1 MSRTIVGSAIV
12 SSAIVSREPRLAA
25 RRHDAVRVVFG
36 DHELRVH
43 AERGGAGA
51 GAVLLQRPRLRVLEP
66 HLGVAGRGAGRGAG
80 KVAGKVEVGVVG
92 ARRRPRC
99 AAADRA
105 PASCRRRA
113 SGRGDNQ

>member
-1 MSRTIVGSAIV
+1 MSGARESTAAMSRTIVSSAIVSSTIVSSAIV

-51 GAVLLQRPRLRVLEP
+51 GAVLLQRPCLRVLEP
-66 HLGVAGRGAGRGAG
+66 HLGVITT
-80 KVAGKVEVGVVG
+80 
-92 ARRRPRC
+92 
-99 AAADRA
+99 
-105 PASCRRRA
+105 
-113 SGRGDNQ
+113 